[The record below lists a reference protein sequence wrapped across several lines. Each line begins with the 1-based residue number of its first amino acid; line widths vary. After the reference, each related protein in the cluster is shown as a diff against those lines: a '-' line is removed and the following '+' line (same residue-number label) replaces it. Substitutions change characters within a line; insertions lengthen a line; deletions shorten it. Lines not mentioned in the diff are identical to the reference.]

1 MPRMLLFSCNLFLFS
16 LLLNFLKLC
25 FMSVCLAL
33 AKRSIYILMRPD
45 SLEASAGDFI
55 LKLNVMSADA
65 ADLSC
70 FLLPLIQSDPSE

>member
-1 MPRMLLFSCNLFLFS
+1 
-16 LLLNFLKLC
+16 
-25 FMSVCLAL
+25 MSVCLAL

>member
-1 MPRMLLFSCNLFLFS
+1 MFYVYLLSS
-16 LLLNFLKLC
+16 GK
-25 FMSVCLAL
+25 AEY
-33 AKRSIYILMRPD
+33 IYILMRSD